1 MINIET
7 FIPWLIMSFREW
19 LEAFLIIILIF
30 KFLEKTS
37 NKHLNKSVILGF
49 ISSVIFSLIFWYWL
63 FSLWQYLEKT
73 SEAAKIWESIASLI
87 AVWLVSTFI
96 YWMIKHGDKIK
107 NYVEEKTA
115 ANLTKIKIFIVAFI
129 LTAREGVEIAIF
141 SFTGKYEILSIIWGL
156 VIALIISFTIYHSL
170 AKIKIATLFKITLIY
185 LIIQSWYLLWYSIHE
200 WLSALKSLNY
210 IEPNNILLIKLFN
223 LSDTIFF
230 HKEWIIW
237 LPLNVLFWWYSKPE
251 WIQFIIQY
259 SYTSILIYYWY
270 KHSKYIKK

>member
-1 MINIET
+1 MNIET

-19 LEAFLIIILIF
+19 LEAFLIVILIF

-37 NKHLNKSVILGF
+37 NKHLNKSVIWWF
-49 ISSVIFSLIFWYWL
+49 FTSVL
-63 FSLWQYLEKT
+63 FSIIFGYLLFLTWVYLERV
-73 SEAAKIWESIASLI
+73 SEAAKIWESVASLI
-87 AVWLVSTFI
+87 AVGLVSTFI
-96 YWMIKHGDKIK
+96 YWMIKHGDKLK

-141 SFTGKYEILSIIWGL
+141 SFTGKYEVLSIFSGIF
-156 VIALIISFTIYHSL
+156 IALIVSLIIYHSL

-185 LIIQSWYLLWYSIHE
+185 LIIQSGYLLWYSIHE

-210 IEPNNILLIKLFN
+210 IDWNNVLLIKVFN

-237 LPLNVLFWWYSKPE
+237 LPLNVLLWWYSKPE

-259 SYTSILIYYWY
+259 TYTIILLIYWY
-270 KHSKYIKK
+270 KHAKISKKN